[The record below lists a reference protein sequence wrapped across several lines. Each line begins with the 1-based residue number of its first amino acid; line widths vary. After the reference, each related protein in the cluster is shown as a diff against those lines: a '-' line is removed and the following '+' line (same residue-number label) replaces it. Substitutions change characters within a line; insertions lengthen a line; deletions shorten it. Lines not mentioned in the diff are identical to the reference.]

1 MGFSRQKYWSGFLCP
16 PPGDLHDPGIEAMNL
31 VSAALPRRFFTTS
44 TTWEAQYFV
53 YSTFI
58 LQSIESDRMYHAH
71 RSFDEL
77 CNVSFLKKVLQLLN
91 IKVEILSYSHSTFW
105 IVLHNYRMNKMFIH
119 LFSAFLSIT
128 KLNCSQICALYLLKN
143 ICIISVYHYIKR
155 WIGLRALWCRC
166 LPLLYY

>member
-31 VSAALPRRFFTTS
+31 VSAALACRFFTTS

-71 RSFDEL
+71 ISF
-77 CNVSFLKKVLQLLN
+77 FKKVLQLLN
-91 IKVEILSYSHSTFW
+91 IKVAILSYSHSIFW

-119 LFSAFLSIT
+119 RFSAFLSIT
-128 KLNCSQICALYLLKN
+128 KLETVHKYVHYICWK
-143 ICIISVYHYIKR
+143 ISVLSLFI
-155 WIGLRALWCRC
+155 II
-166 LPLLYY
+166 